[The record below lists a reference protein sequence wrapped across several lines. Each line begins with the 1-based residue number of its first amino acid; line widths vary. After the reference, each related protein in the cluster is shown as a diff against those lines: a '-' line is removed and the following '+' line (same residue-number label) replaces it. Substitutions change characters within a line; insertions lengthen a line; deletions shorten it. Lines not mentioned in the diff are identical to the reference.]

1 MAVVQWSGAALQD
14 LERLAAFLRDEDP
27 KAAGDT
33 ARLIFE
39 ALRVPEKYPLIG
51 RAMAGDRRELVIYR
65 GRTGYL
71 AQYHYDPTVGE
82 VLVLAVRHQREIE
95 G

>member
-1 MAVVQWSGAALQD
+1 MAVVQWSRVALED
-14 LERLAAFLRDEDP
+14 LERLTAFLRDEDP

-39 ALRVPEKYPLIG
+39 ALRVLEKYPLIG
-51 RAMAGDRRELVIYR
+51 RALRGDKRELVIYR

-71 AQYHYDPTVGE
+71 AQYHYDPAADE
-82 VLVLAVRHQREIE
+82 VLILTVRHQREIE